1 MGRDDSAT
9 PRGAARS
16 ALKLAARDSSTA
28 GGTSMSHDKPIK
40 YPGIAVA
47 FWVVSAIAFVAS
59 VLIALAQVNSV
70 DAINQL
76 QQWTRASMLFSL
88 AAVSAAAGAVLSKK
102 RTVTQRLAAG
112 LPLTSVVCVTA
123 PPVFFGEWTVLAY
136 IAGAIC
142 LIGGVVAERKS

>member
-9 PRGAARS
+9 PREAARS
-16 ALKLAARDSSTA
+16 ALKLTARDSSTA
-28 GGTSMSHDKPIK
+28 GGTSMSSDEPIK
-40 YPGIAVA
+40 YPR
-47 FWVVSAIAFVAS
+47 FAIAFWGLAVVAFVVS

-102 RTVTQRLAAG
+102 RTVTQRLAVG
-112 LPLTSVVCVTA
+112 LPLAAVVCVTA
-123 PPVFFGEWTVLAY
+123 PPVFFGEWTVVGY